1 MNTIEVAQTNA
12 PINRFRT
19 APLRCLVLRLRLS
32 LARRGKQPLTGR
44 VENHDPC
51 VADVIAV
58 FGLAAF
64 DGDRIAD
71 LESVSSPA
79 HPHQA
84 VGTAHLP
91 SPVDDL
97 AVRTSDVEIEIRVG
111 ILPLDF
117 R

>member
-1 MNTIEVAQTNA
+1 MRRSTDFARRLSVS
-12 PINRFRT
+12 
-19 APLRCLVLRLRLS
+19 VLRLRLS

-44 VENHDPC
+44 VKNHDAC

-58 FGLAAF
+58 FGLTAL
-64 DGDRIAD
+64 DGDGIAN
-71 LESVSSPA
+71 LQGVSSPA

-97 AVRTSDVEIEIRVG
+97 AVGTGDVEIEIRVG

-117 R
+117 